1 MGLLSS
7 PHKFKCSGHLKS
19 EGADFEV
26 VCRRWF
32 EPLDGL
38 PHRIKV
44 VQALQYFSSTFLA
57 ISVDAIANQ
66 LRNAKVE
73 ASCRSGTDSSIGA
86 FGEKWSV
93 VIGEDF
99 RCGSV

>member
-1 MGLLSS
+1 MASS
-7 PHKFKCSGHLKS
+7 CSIS
-19 EGADFEV
+19 T
-26 VCRRWF
+26 
-32 EPLDGL
+32 LDGL

-73 ASCRSGTDSSIGA
+73 ASCRSGTDSSVGA
-86 FGEKWSV
+86 FSEKWSV